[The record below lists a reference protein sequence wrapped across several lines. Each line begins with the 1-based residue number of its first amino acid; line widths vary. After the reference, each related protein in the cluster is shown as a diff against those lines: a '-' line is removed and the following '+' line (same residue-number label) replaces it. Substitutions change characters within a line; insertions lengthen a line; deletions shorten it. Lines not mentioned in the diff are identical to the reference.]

1 MQLQLRQA
9 LLGLGLIGVLGA
21 FIIGAV
27 SWRSVSLLN
36 HEVAQQTAIGD
47 AMQASGKADMMHD
60 AIRADVLSAILAAQN
75 DDPDGIKEAKADLA
89 EHAKELL
96 KQLDETKKADI
107 PQAITAQI
115 DALGP
120 TALAYIN
127 AGKDIQDAVEKDASV
142 AMKKLPDFI
151 KAFEA
156 LEVTLAAPGEA
167 LEAFAEDEKKVG
179 HALVEAVRVQ
189 IGVAFIVALI
199 VILII
204 CLRIMSKVM
213 GSIDNANRLTQAV
226 SSGDLTQTIRVEGYP
241 EIRTLLHHL
250 NEMNGNLQRV
260 VSDVRSAA
268 LSVATGGEQ
277 VAQGNRELAGR
288 TEQQASAL
296 EQTAAAMH
304 QVSTSVAHNSENVQK
319 ASELATKASQVA
331 QEGGGVVTEVIQTM
345 HRIDE
350 SSRKI
355 SDIIGVIDGIA
366 FQTNILALNAAVEA
380 ARAGEAGRGFA
391 VVASEVR
398 NLAGRS
404 AEAAREIKAL
414 IMASVNEVN
423 QGTALV
429 NKAGDT
435 MGHVVSSIGSV
446 THIMQDI
453 SVALRE
459 QTDGVSQ
466 VGDAIAHL
474 DQAVQQNASLVEESS
489 AAADSLRDQSEKLV
503 QDVAIFRL
511 PGSGGALAVRH

>member
-9 LLGLGLIGVLGA
+9 LLGLGLAGALGA
-21 FIIGAV
+21 FVIGAV
-27 SWRSVSLLN
+27 SWRGVNLLDHQVSL
-36 HEVAQQTAIGD
+36 ATSIGD

-60 AIRADVLSAILAAQN
+60 AIRSDVLQAIVAAQN
-75 DDPDGIKEAKADLA
+75 NDPEGVKSAKADLL
-89 EHAKELL
+89 EHAKELNE
-96 KQLDETKKADI
+96 QLDATRAADI
-107 PQAITAQI
+107 PDAIKAELQALASTAQAYI
-115 DALGP
+115 DA
-120 TALAYIN
+120 
-127 AGKDIQDAVEKDASV
+127 GKSIQDAVEKDPTL
-142 AMKKLPDFI
+142 AMKKLPDFV
-151 KAFEA
+151 KAFED
-156 LEVTLAAPGEA
+156 LEVSLAKPGEA
-167 LEAFAEDEKKVG
+167 LEAYAEDEKKVG
-179 HALVEAVRVQ
+179 AEVVQSVRLQ
-189 IGVAFIVALI
+189 MGVAFVVSL
-199 VILII
+199 VIILAI
-204 CLRIMSKVM
+204 CLRIMSQVM
-213 GSIDNANRLTQAV
+213 ASIDHASRLSQAV

-241 EIRTLLHHL
+241 EIRKLLHHL

-260 VSDVRSAA
+260 VSDVRRSAEA
-268 LSVATGGEQ
+268 VATGGEQ
-277 VAQGNRELAGR
+277 VAQGNRDLSDR
-288 TEQQASAL
+288 TEQQASSL
-296 EQTAAAMH
+296 EETAAAMH
-304 QVSTSVAHNSENVQK
+304 EVSTSVQHNAENVQK
-319 ASELATKASQVA
+319 ASELAVRASQVA

-345 HRIDE
+345 HRIDV

-398 NLAGRS
+398 SLAGRS
-404 AEAAREIKAL
+404 AEAAREIKSL

-429 NKAGDT
+429 NKAGET
-435 MGHVVSSIGSV
+435 MGNVVSSIGSV

-459 QTDGVSQ
+459 QTEGVSQ

-503 QDVAIFRL
+503 QNVSIFRL
-511 PGSGGALAVRH
+511 PGGGGGLALRS

>member
-1 MQLQLRQA
+1 MQIRLRQA
-9 LLGLGLIGVLGA
+9 LWVLGLAGVLGA

-27 SWRSVSLLN
+27 SWRSVSLLGQQV
-36 HEVAQQTAIGD
+36 EQQTAIGD

-60 AIRADVLSAILAAQN
+60 AIRADVLSAVLAAQN
-75 DDPDGIKEAKADLA
+75 NDPEGVKGAKTDLA

-96 KQLDETKKADI
+96 QQLDETKKADI
-107 PQAITAQI
+107 PPAIAAQINALVPTAQ
-115 DALGP
+115 
-120 TALAYIN
+120 AYIN

-151 KAFEA
+151 QAFEA
-156 LEVTLAAPGEA
+156 LEKSLAAPGEA

-179 HALVEAVRVQ
+179 QALVQDVRVQ
-189 IGVAFIVALI
+189 MGVAFVIALV
-199 VILII
+199 VILLI
-204 CLRIMSKVM
+204 CLSIMSSVM
-213 GSIDNANRLTQAV
+213 AAIENASKLTQSV
-226 SSGDLTQTIRVEGYP
+226 SAGDLTQTIRVEGYA
-241 EIRTLLHHL
+241 EIRVLLHHL
-250 NEMNGNLQRV
+250 SEMNGNLQRV

-268 LSVATGGEQ
+268 VSVATGAEQ
-277 VAQGNRELAGR
+277 VAHGNHDLADR
-288 TEQQASAL
+288 TEEQASSL

-304 QVSTSVAHNSENVQK
+304 QLSASVTQNAENVQK
-319 ASELATKASQVA
+319 ASELASKASHVA
-331 QEGGGVVTEVIQTM
+331 QEGGGVVSEVIQTM

-398 NLAGRS
+398 SLAGRS

-429 NKAGDT
+429 NKAGET

-453 SVALRE
+453 SGTLRE
-459 QTDGVSQ
+459 QTGGVSQ
-466 VGDAIAHL
+466 IGEAIAHL
-474 DQAVQQNASLVEESS
+474 DQAVQQNAALVEESS

-503 QDVAIFRL
+503 QNVAIFRL
-511 PGSGGALAVRH
+511 PTSGGSLALRA